1 MSLLSQLKTTV
12 KKSPAKPAVPA
23 IEPPTPAATESVS
36 TSPADDI
43 CDLEALAGMLQQLQ
57 THNQQYQRAIDA
69 LVAARRIV
77 NGWDPQPEPELIWS
91 VRREVLVAMDDQD
104 ALARFDRDHAQDL
117 AAEQAAR
124 HAATQ
129 QALEA
134 PARVKALEQYIK
146 DLAAEMAG
154 DVDESFI
161 HQEMKRLFEPSA
173 QRMLTAAR
181 AFVQAW
187 REMRTIESRLKST
200 FQLNHYSVQ
209 GDRRSGYEMSLI
221 GKANDGDLLPNLI
234 EGVAYDDLVDLNRQF
249 RRGDDVLSRQINQ
262 QLTEAGI
269 PAGTLRVYHPGAA
282 SDDRPIYAPDPN
294 PPRKRPPESPFGG
307 ATVVTIQT

>member
-43 CDLEALAGMLQQLQ
+43 CDLETLAGMLQQLQ
-57 THNQQYQRAIDA
+57 TRNQQYQRAVDA
-69 LVAARRIV
+69 LVAARRVV
-77 NGWDPQPEPELIWS
+77 NGWDPKPEPELIWS

-221 GKANDGDLLPNLI
+221 GKTNDGDLLPNLI

-269 PAGTLRVYHPGAA
+269 SAGTLRVYHPGAA

>member
-57 THNQQYQRAIDA
+57 TRNQQYQRALDA
-69 LVAARRIV
+69 LVAARRVV
-77 NGWDPQPEPELIWS
+77 NGWDPKPEPELIWS
-91 VRREVLVAMDDQD
+91 VRREVLVAMDDKD

-134 PARVKALEQYIK
+134 PARVKALAGR
-146 DLAAEMAG
+146 AAEEINAG
-154 DVDESFI
+154 RIVLTPEELAGLQGCIGTAQERQTYDPMYWAWES
-161 HQEMKRLFEPSA
+161 
-173 QRMLTAAR
+173 
-181 AFVQAW
+181 
-187 REMRTIESRLKST
+187 
-200 FQLNHYSVQ
+200 
-209 GDRRSGYEMSLI
+209 
-221 GKANDGDLLPNLI
+221 
-234 EGVAYDDLVDLNRQF
+234 
-249 RRGDDVLSRQINQ
+249 
-262 QLTEAGI
+262 LTEVLNKGGI
-269 PAGTLRVYHPGAA
+269 EA
-282 SDDRPIYAPDPN
+282 
-294 PPRKRPPESPFGG
+294 
-307 ATVVTIQT
+307 